1 MVHLYDLTR
10 TRRPRPSV
18 VCSKRIRRAALHRPD
33 IYHIE
38 TISLVPCRQMD
49 FQNVILTT
57 IPHGV
62 VAGRKGK
69 TFLPRPCL
77 YLRHRRRG
85 VNVFFFF
92 FFFQYV
98 IPLGYRITR
107 FLRIRSGAVSKTD
120 SRGRRRTTVLQSL
133 YEISVYTTIIYKI

>member
-57 IPHGV
+57 IPPRGWWR
-62 VAGRKGK
+62 GGK
-69 TFLPRPCL
+69 EKHFYPARVYTYATVGAVLT
-77 YLRHRRRG
+77 
-85 VNVFFFF
+85 FFFF
-92 FFFQYV
+92 SFSFNTLYRSV
-98 IPLGYRITR
+98 I
-107 FLRIRSGAVSKTD
+107 V
-120 SRGRRRTTVLQSL
+120 
-133 YEISVYTTIIYKI
+133 